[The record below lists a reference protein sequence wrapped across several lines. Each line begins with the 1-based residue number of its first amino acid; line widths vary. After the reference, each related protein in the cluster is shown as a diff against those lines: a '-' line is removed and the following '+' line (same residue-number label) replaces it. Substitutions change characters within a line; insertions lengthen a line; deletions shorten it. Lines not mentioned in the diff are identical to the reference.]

1 MNDIGV
7 VVAER
12 CVEKPPID
20 DFDFDSGLI
29 LLVCRSS
36 VVMVGKLPYSLFL
49 EMTQNFNN
57 L

>member
-1 MNDIGV
+1 VNDIGV